1 MAGEADPLSRMMAE
15 RPWVLADGA
24 TGTSLLDAGLPP
36 GEAPEQ
42 WNLDNPDAV
51 LALSGEFARAGARLL
66 LTNSFGGNRLRLKLH
81 GLDGQT
87 SRINRR
93 AAKIAREAAAGSALV
108 AGSMGPTG
116 EILEPLG
123 DLAHAAA
130 VEAFVEQGAALIE
143 GGADLLWGETLSAR
157 EEIEAFIEAMER
169 LDAPHALTLSFDT
182 AGRTMMGLGP
192 GDLAARVTAGPAKLV
207 AYGANCGTG
216 ASDLLATLLEFG
228 AEGPPLIA
236 KANAGVPALR
246 GGEVHYTGTP
256 QVMGEFARLARDA
269 GARIIGGCCGTTPA
283 HVAAM
288 RQALENGPAG
298 PRPNRGTIEQCTGAF
313 VQRLPRAPVAGRRAR
328 RRGAAGLRRAGMD

>member
-1 MAGEADPLSRMMAE
+1 MAGQTDPLSRMLAV
-15 RPWVLADGA
+15 RPWLLADGA

-36 GEAPEQ
+36 GEAPER
-42 WNLDNPDAV
+42 WNLDSPGAV
-51 LALSGEFARAGARLL
+51 LELSGAFAAAGAQLL

-87 SRINRR
+87 ARINRR
-93 AAKIAREAAAGSALV
+93 AAEIAREAAVKYGAIV

-123 DLAHAAA
+123 GLAHAEA
-130 VEAFVEQGAALIE
+130 VEAFEEQGAALME

-157 EEIEAFIEAMER
+157 EEVEAFFEAMER
-169 LDAPHALTLSFDT
+169 LDAPHALTMSFDT
-182 AGRTMMGLGP
+182 AGRTMMGLSP
-192 GDLAARVTAGPAKLV
+192 GDLAARAAAGPATLV

-216 ASDLLATLLEFG
+216 ASDLLAALLEFG
-228 AEGPPLIA
+228 GGGPPLIA

-256 QVMGEFARLARDA
+256 EVMGEFARLARDA

-283 HVAAM
+283 HVKAM
-288 RQALENGPAG
+288 RQALESAPAG
-298 PRPNRGTIEQCTGAF
+298 PRPDRGTIERCTGEY
-313 VQRLPRAPVAGRRAR
+313 VQRLPSAPVVGRRRSR
-328 RRGAAGLRRAGMD
+328 RRGGNLRAGGD